1 MKLSELKRNEDVV
14 IQIQTQ
20 EEYERVMQV
29 LEELGYKWNGGELPT
44 ELNCWIIETRN
55 FCIRIKSAV
64 IGFFNVDYYISE
76 GYAIH
81 QISDFEELKQK
92 PLKQTRNETEK
103 SNYFGLVRKKR

>member
-1 MKLSELKRNEDVV
+1 MKLLELKKDEDVV
-14 IQIQTQ
+14 IHIPTQ
-20 EEYERVMQV
+20 EEYDRVMQV

-64 IGFFNVDYYISE
+64 IGFFNVDYYISQ

-81 QISDFEELKQK
+81 QISDFGELKQK
-92 PLKQTRNETEK
+92 PLTPKRNGNKK
-103 SNYFGLVRKKR
+103 SNN